1 MLLQGRVIF
10 GSKTKSNNV
19 TVEGAMAILDSLT
32 NNDVGFI
39 SNILFITDLEKRQ
52 ELEDRVDSDF
62 HKVTW
67 DILYNG
73 GNPLY
78 DSRYCFGVTTN
89 PDNNKG
95 TIHLVQGQESG
106 NRIILKMNCTM
117 EPGVAPLEGFTA
129 LGMAVILNGR
139 GTTFVDGSYVPSDG
153 GGEKVL
159 CYVNSNVAFSYTSD
173 NEFDWELILDVSQ

>member
-1 MLLQGRVIF
+1 MLIQGRVIY
-10 GSKTKSNNV
+10 GSRSRSNNV

-52 ELEDRVDSDF
+52 ELETMVDSDF

-73 GNPLY
+73 GSPYY
-78 DSRYCFGVTTN
+78 DPRYCFGVTVD

-106 NRIILKMNCTM
+106 NRVTLKMNCNL
-117 EPGVAPLEGFTA
+117 EPGVAPVEGFTA

-139 GTTFVDGSYVPSDG
+139 GSTFVDGDYVPSDG

-159 CYVNSNVAFSYTSD
+159 CYVNTNLAFSYYSD